1 MSEESNVIAVSRS
14 PEPKLRA
21 EGVASSE
28 GEAKQSQYIW
38 GTGKRKCAIAQVR
51 LFHGEGE
58 IIVNGKPY
66 QEVFPRLE
74 YRRLVEHPFLATDTI
89 GNFHVTVKVKGG
101 GMSGQAGAI
110 CHGIARALAKENE
123 LFKPM
128 LRKEGLLTRDARIKE
143 RKKYGLKRA
152 RKAPQYTKR

>member
-1 MSEESNVIAVSRS
+1 MSEESNVTTN
-14 PEPKLRA
+14 E
-21 EGVASSE
+21 E
-28 GEAKQSQYIW
+28 KQSQYIW

-51 LFHGEGE
+51 LFSGEGE
-58 IIVNGKPY
+58 IIVNGKHY

-74 YRRLVEHPFLATDTI
+74 HRHMVEHPFLATDTV
-89 GNFHVTVKVKGG
+89 GKFHIVVKVKGG
-101 GMSGQAGAI
+101 GISSQACAI
-110 CHGIARALAKENE
+110 RHGIARALAKENE

-143 RKKYGLKRA
+143 RKKYGLKGA

>member
-1 MSEESNVIAVSRS
+1 MSEESYV
-14 PEPKLRA
+14 
-21 EGVASSE
+21 
-28 GEAKQSQYIW
+28 W

-51 LFHGEGE
+51 LFPGQGE
-58 IIVNGKPY
+58 IIVNDKPY
-66 QEVFPRLE
+66 QEAFPRIE
-74 YRRLVEHPFLATDTI
+74 HRNMIEHPLLATDNM
-89 GNFHVTVKVKGG
+89 GKFRVMVKVNGG
-101 GMSGQAGAI
+101 GLSGQAGAI
-110 CHGIARALAKENE
+110 RHGIARALAKENE

>member
-1 MSEESNVIAVSRS
+1 MSEESYV
-14 PEPKLRA
+14 
-21 EGVASSE
+21 
-28 GEAKQSQYIW
+28 W

-51 LFHGEGE
+51 LFPGEGE
-58 IIVNGKPY
+58 IIVNDRPY
-66 QEVFPRLE
+66 QEVFTRLE
-74 YRRLVEHPFLATDTI
+74 YRHMIEHPLLATNSM
-89 GNFHVTVKVKGG
+89 GKFRVKAKVNGG
-101 GMSGQAGAI
+101 GLSGQAGAI
-110 CHGIARALAKENE
+110 RHGIARALVKENE

>member
-1 MSEESNVIAVSRS
+1 MSEESYV
-14 PEPKLRA
+14 
-21 EGVASSE
+21 
-28 GEAKQSQYIW
+28 W

-51 LFHGEGE
+51 IFPGQGE
-58 IIVNGKPY
+58 IIINDKPY
-66 QEVFPRLE
+66 QEAFPR
-74 YRRLVEHPFLATDTI
+74 VEHRRMIEHPLLATENM
-89 GNFHVTVKVKGG
+89 GKVCVMVKVNGG
-101 GMSGQAGAI
+101 GLSGQAGAI
-110 CHGIARALAKENE
+110 RHGIARALVKENE

>member
-1 MSEESNVIAVSRS
+1 MSEESYV
-14 PEPKLRA
+14 
-21 EGVASSE
+21 
-28 GEAKQSQYIW
+28 W

-51 LFHGEGE
+51 LFPGQGD
-58 IIVNGKPY
+58 IIVNDKPY
-66 QEVFPRLE
+66 QEAFPRIE
-74 YRRLVEHPFLATDTI
+74 HRHMIEHPLLVTDNMGKFRVI
-89 GNFHVTVKVKGG
+89 VKVNGG
-101 GMSGQAGAI
+101 GLSGQAGAI
-110 CHGIARALAKENE
+110 RHGIARALAKENE